1 MHGLKNWKN
10 CMIPLSEVTDELIA
24 KWNKICDE
32 RKPKC
37 KCGKNAIS
45 HMDVCEDCYYEQ
57 LGDEIEAKIK
67 KAKQKLIKELT
78 KSGYTK
84 DEITEIINKRF
95 NT

>member
-1 MHGLKNWKN
+1 MHGLKNWKMI
-10 CMIPLSEVTDELIA
+10 MIPLSDITDDVIA

-78 KSGYTK
+78 KSGYTE
-84 DEITEIINKRF
+84 DEITEIINKHF

>member
-1 MHGLKNWKN
+1 MHGLKNWKIN
-10 CMIPLSEVTDELIA
+10 MIPLSDITDDVIA
-24 KWNKICDE
+24 KWNEICDE
-32 RKPKC
+32 RKTKC

-45 HMDVCEDCYYEQ
+45 HMDVC
-57 LGDEIEAKIK
+57 
-67 KAKQKLIKELT
+67 KELT